1 MQKLDINK
9 IGIFPKDV
17 SVEFNK
23 YINSEASMVIPNALS
38 MMSAIL
44 GNRIHTYDGTMAK
57 LYPNLWMLI
66 VAQSGLGGKSTT
78 IKTLKNMLL
87 KSVLEENDTAY
98 KKNIKAYK
106 TLSKDEKNETAEPY
120 PKQLISGQGST
131 FQGIIKSL
139 EKNPHGL
146 LAIYDEA
153 RELLKKLSKDTE
165 NKAGLTSLYDQEFY
179 GKDLV
184 GSMGKGESIHIQNPF
199 LSILAVTNP
208 HWLKEETTDSDYS
221 SGFLNRFT
229 IINIEKLPKPRA
241 FKNIDIQD
249 FSSFQN
255 TALRLWK
262 ELENINSE
270 NPITLKIDKIQTMYS
285 EWFDE
290 KIDQYE
296 ESEEHVQS
304 FAIRQLTAALK
315 YAMIIQIFD
324 CVYQNG
330 NIHEEEY
337 LKPEYMEIGFY
348 LATYFMEAI
357 EKHFELIDQ
366 CENSISSS
374 KKVSIENLADKII
387 SYLTREQ
394 HIDKWF
400 NKSQLMNNI
409 SGMNADNFYDAYDV
423 AMKKDDRLG
432 ISSTKNG
439 KREVPQYYAETPSVY
454 NENDEADCSMLW
466 DDDEDVA

>member
-1 MQKLDINK
+1 MQNLDINI
-9 IGIFPKDV
+9 IGIFLKDLIIE
-17 SVEFNK
+17 SKK
-23 YINSEASMVIPNALS
+23 YIDSDALMILANALT
-38 MMSAIL
+38 MMSVII
-44 GNRIHTYDGTMAK
+44 GNRLHTYDGTMAK

-66 VAQSGLGGKSTT
+66 VAQSGLGGKSTS
-78 IKTLKNMLL
+78 IKTLKNILH
-87 KSVLEENDTAY
+87 KSVLEENDTAF
-98 KKNIKAYK
+98 KKNAEVYK
-106 TLSKDEKNETAEPY
+106 SLSKDEKNETAEPY
-120 PKQLISGQGST
+120 LKQLISGQGST

-208 HWLKEETTDSDYS
+208 HWLKEETTDSDYV

-241 FKNIDIQD
+241 FKNINIQD

-255 TALRLWK
+255 TVLRLWK
-262 ELENINSE
+262 ELESINSE
-270 NPITLKIDKIQTMYS
+270 NPIVLKIDKIQTMYS

-290 KIDQYE
+290 KINQYE
-296 ESEEHVQS
+296 ESEEHLQS

-324 CVYQNG
+324 CAYQNG
-330 NIHEEEY
+330 NIYDEEY
-337 LKPEYMEIGFY
+337 IEPEYMEIGFY

-366 CENSISSS
+366 CESSVS
-374 KKVSIENLADKII
+374 STKKVSIENLADKII
-387 SYLTREQ
+387 NYLTHEKRIGE
-394 HIDKWF
+394 WF
-400 NKSQLMNNI
+400 NKSQLMNSI
-409 SGMNADNFYDAYDV
+409 RGINAKNFFDAYDT
-423 AMKKDDRLG
+423 AMKKDDRLQ
-432 ISSTKNG
+432 IDSKQYG
-439 KREVPQYYAETPSVY
+439 KEKVTQYYAEKSY
-454 NENDEADCSMLW
+454 NYDEESDCDISMLVDNDE
-466 DDDEDVA
+466 VA

>member
-1 MQKLDINK
+1 MQNIDINI
-9 IGIFPKDV
+9 IGIFLKDLIIE
-17 SVEFNK
+17 SKK
-23 YINSEASMVIPNALS
+23 YIDSDALMILANALT
-38 MMSAIL
+38 MMSVII
-44 GNRIHTYDGTMAK
+44 GNRLHTYDGTMAK

-87 KSVLEENDTAY
+87 KSVLEENDTAF
-98 KKNIKAYK
+98 KKNAEVYK
-106 TLSKDEKNETAEPY
+106 SLSKDEKNETAEPY

-208 HWLKEETTDSDYS
+208 HWLKEETTDSDYV

-229 IINIEKLPKPRA
+229 IINIEKLPKPKA

-262 ELENINSE
+262 ELENINSK

-296 ESEEHVQS
+296 ESEEHLQS

-330 NIHEEEY
+330 NIYDEEY
-337 LKPEYMEIGFY
+337 IEPEYMEIGFY

-366 CENSISSS
+366 CENSINSS

-387 SYLTREQ
+387 GYLTDEQ
-394 HIDKWF
+394 RIDKWF
-400 NKSQLMNNI
+400 NKSQLMNSI
-409 SGMNADNFYDAYDV
+409 RGINADNFYDAYET
-423 AMKKDDRLG
+423 AMKKDERLK
-432 ISSTKNG
+432 ITYTKNG
-439 KREVPQYYAETPSVY
+439 KREVPQYYAEKPYDYDEESNYDISMLVD
-454 NENDEADCSMLW
+454 NDE
-466 DDDEDVA
+466 VV

>member
-1 MQKLDINK
+1 MQNIDINI
-9 IGIFPKDV
+9 IGIFLKDLIIE
-17 SVEFNK
+17 SKK
-23 YINSEASMVIPNALS
+23 YIDSDALMILANALT
-38 MMSAIL
+38 MMSVII
-44 GNRIHTYDGTMAK
+44 GNRLHTYDGTMAK

-87 KSVLEENDTAY
+87 KSVLEENDTAF
-98 KKNIKAYK
+98 KKNAEVYK
-106 TLSKDEKNETAEPY
+106 SLSKDEKNETAEPY

-208 HWLKEETTDSDYS
+208 HWLKEETTDSDYV

-229 IINIEKLPKPRA
+229 IINIEKLPKPKA

-262 ELENINSE
+262 ELENINSK

-290 KIDQYE
+290 KINQYE
-296 ESEEHVQS
+296 ESEEHLQS

-324 CVYQNG
+324 CAYQNG
-330 NIHEEEY
+330 NIYDEEY
-337 LKPEYMEIGFY
+337 IEPEYMEIGFY

-366 CENSISSS
+366 CENSINSS

-387 SYLTREQ
+387 GYLTDEQ
-394 HIDKWF
+394 RIDKWF
-400 NKSQLMNNI
+400 NKSQLMNSI
-409 SGMNADNFYDAYDV
+409 RGINADNFYDAYDT
-423 AMKKDDRLG
+423 AMKKDERLK
-432 ISSTKNG
+432 ITYTKNG
-439 KREVPQYYAETPSVY
+439 KREVPQYYAEKPYDYDEESNYDISMLVD
-454 NENDEADCSMLW
+454 NDE
-466 DDDEDVA
+466 VV